1 MSRQTINSG
10 SAPIL
15 WSTVDEAFSRIN
27 DNFTE
32 LYLSVGVGSAV
43 DLTALN
49 TSVSPGQNETYDLGS
64 PTKRGRDIYLSGS
77 SIHLGT
83 AIITSE
89 YGAVNLPAGSTIGS
103 LALDASHQC
112 PVS

>member
-15 WSTVDEAFSRIN
+15 WSTVDEAFNRIN

-32 LYLSVGVGSAV
+32 LYLSVGGGGAV
-43 DLTALN
+43 DLTSLS
-49 TSVSPGQNETYDLGS
+49 TSVIPSTNETFDLGS
-64 PTKRGRDIYLSGS
+64 PTKRWRDIYLSGS

-83 AIITSE
+83 AVITSTA
-89 YGAVNLPAGSTIGS
+89 GAVNLPAGSTIGS
-103 LALDASHQC
+103 
-112 PVS
+112 